1 MSSNPLRLG
10 KSIIVSAPSGA
21 GKTTIVHRLMT
32 EIPALAF
39 SISACSRSARPLEQ
53 EGKDYYFLGVEGFK
67 KAIEN
72 QEFIEWEEV
81 YTDHYYGTLRRE
93 VQRLWDEG
101 KVIIFDVDV
110 VGGLNLK
117 ALFKEHALS
126 VFIKPPSVEILEK
139 RLRARET
146 ESEERIALRIKKSA
160 WELSQAESFDVCI
173 LNDDLEKAVSDAK
186 TQVTRFIS
194 SLKYACFLVRSTP
207 FIQGILCWPKE

>member
-160 WELSQAESFDVCI
+160 WELSQAESFDICI

-194 SLKYACFLVRSTP
+194 S
-207 FIQGILCWPKE
+207 

>member
-1 MSSNPLRLG
+1 MSSKPLRLG

-32 EIPALAF
+32 EIPTLAF
-39 SISACSRSARPLEQ
+39 SISACSRNARPMEQ

-160 WELSQAESFDVCI
+160 WELSQAESFDVCV
-173 LNDDLEKAVSDAK
+173 LNEHLEKAVSEAI
-186 TQVTRFIS
+186 THVNQFIS
-194 SLKYACFLVRSTP
+194 L
-207 FIQGILCWPKE
+207 

>member
-1 MSSNPLRLG
+1 MSFNSLPLG

-21 GKTTIVHRLMT
+21 GKTTIVRRLMA

-39 SISACSRSARPLEQ
+39 SISACSRSARPME
-53 EGKDYYFLGVEGFK
+53 ENGKDYYFLGLEGFK
-67 KAIEN
+67 QAIEN

-81 YTDHYYGTLRRE
+81 YTDHYYGTLRHE

-101 KVIIFDVDV
+101 KVVVFDVDV

-117 ALFKEHALS
+117 ALFKERALS
-126 VFIKPPSVEILEK
+126 VFITPPSVEVLEK

-146 ESEERIALRIKKSA
+146 ESEERIALRIKKAS

-186 TQVTRFIS
+186 IQVKRFIS
-194 SLKYACFLVRSTP
+194 S
-207 FIQGILCWPKE
+207 

>member
-39 SISACSRSARPLEQ
+39 SISACSRSARPMEQ

-72 QEFIEWEEV
+72 HEFIEWEEV
-81 YTDHYYGTLRRE
+81 YTDHYYGTLRQE

-126 VFIKPPSVEILEK
+126 VFIKPPSIEILEK

-146 ESEERIALRIKKSA
+146 ESEERIALRIKKSS

-173 LNDDLEKAVSDAK
+173 LNEDLEKAVSEAI
-186 TQVTRFIS
+186 TQVNQFIS
-194 SLKYACFLVRSTP
+194 L
-207 FIQGILCWPKE
+207 

>member
-1 MSSNPLRLG
+1 MSSKPLRLG

-39 SISACSRSARPLEQ
+39 SISACSRSARPMEQ

-93 VQRLWDEG
+93 VQRLWDQG

-126 VFIKPPSVEILEK
+126 VFIKPPNVEILEK

-186 TQVTRFIS
+186 IQVKHFIS
-194 SLKYACFLVRSTP
+194 S
-207 FIQGILCWPKE
+207 

>member
-1 MSSNPLRLG
+1 MSSKPLRLG

-39 SISACSRSARPLEQ
+39 SISACSRGARPMEQ

-72 QEFIEWEEV
+72 EEFIEWEEV
-81 YTDHYYGTLRRE
+81 YADHYYGTLIRE

-126 VFIKPPSVEILEK
+126 IFIKPPSVGILEK

-173 LNDDLEKAVSDAK
+173 LNDDLEKAVSEAK
-186 TQVTRFIS
+186 IKVKRFIS
-194 SLKYACFLVRSTP
+194 S
-207 FIQGILCWPKE
+207 

>member
-1 MSSNPLRLG
+1 MSSKPLRLG

-39 SISACSRSARPLEQ
+39 SISACSRSARPMEQ
-53 EGKDYYFLGVEGFK
+53 EGKDYYFFGVEGFK

-101 KVIIFDVDV
+101 RVIIFDVDV

-173 LNDDLEKAVSDAK
+173 LNDDLEKAVSDAN
-186 TQVTRFIS
+186 TQVKRFIS
-194 SLKYACFLVRSTP
+194 S
-207 FIQGILCWPKE
+207 

>member
-1 MSSNPLRLG
+1 MSSKPLRLG

-32 EIPALAF
+32 ETPALAF
-39 SISACSRSARPLEQ
+39 SISACSRSARPMEK
-53 EGKDYYFLGVEGFK
+53 EGKDYYFLGVGGFK

-72 QEFIEWEEV
+72 QAFIEWEEV
-81 YTDHYYGTLRRE
+81 YTDHYYGTLRQE

-101 KVIIFDVDV
+101 KVIVFDVDV

-126 VFIKPPSVEILEK
+126 IFIKPPSVDILEK

-146 ESEERIALRIKKSA
+146 ESEERIALRIKKAS

-173 LNDDLEKAVSDAK
+173 LNEHLEKAVSEAIIHVN
-186 TQVTRFIS
+186 QFIS
-194 SLKYACFLVRSTP
+194 L
-207 FIQGILCWPKE
+207 

>member
-39 SISACSRSARPLEQ
+39 SISACSRSARPMEQ

-126 VFIKPPSVEILEK
+126 VFIKPPSIEILEK

-194 SLKYACFLVRSTP
+194 S
-207 FIQGILCWPKE
+207 

>member
-1 MSSNPLRLG
+1 MSSKPLRLG

-32 EIPALAF
+32 ETPALAF
-39 SISACSRSARPLEQ
+39 SISACSRSARPMEQ

-81 YTDHYYGTLRRE
+81 YTDHYYGTLSRE

-126 VFIKPPSVEILEK
+126 VFIKPPSIEILEK

-146 ESEERIALRIKKSA
+146 ESEERIALRIKKSS

-173 LNDDLEKAVSDAK
+173 INDDLEKAVSDAK
-186 TQVTRFIS
+186 MQVKRFIS
-194 SLKYACFLVRSTP
+194 S
-207 FIQGILCWPKE
+207 

>member
-1 MSSNPLRLG
+1 MSSKPLRLG

-21 GKTTIVHRLMT
+21 GKTTIVRRLMA

-39 SISACSRSARPLEQ
+39 SISACSRSARTMEQ
-53 EGKDYYFLGVEGFK
+53 EGKDYYFLGVDGFRQ
-67 KAIEN
+67 AIAN
-72 QEFIEWEEV
+72 GEFIEWEEV
-81 YTDHYYGTLRRE
+81 YTDHYYGTLKRE

-126 VFIKPPSVEILEK
+126 VFIQPPSVEVLEK

-146 ESEERIALRIKKSA
+146 ESEERIALRIKKSS

-173 LNDDLEKAVSDAK
+173 LNEHLEVAVSEAI
-186 TQVTRFIS
+186 TQVNQFIS
-194 SLKYACFLVRSTP
+194 L
-207 FIQGILCWPKE
+207 

>member
-32 EIPALAF
+32 EIPELAF
-39 SISACSRSARPLEQ
+39 SISACSRSARPMEQ
-53 EGKDYYFLGVEGFK
+53 EGKDYYFMGVEGFK

-146 ESEERIALRIKKSA
+146 ESEERIALRIKKSG
-160 WELSQAESFDVCI
+160 WELSQAESFDICI

-186 TQVTRFIS
+186 MQVNRFIS
-194 SLKYACFLVRSTP
+194 S
-207 FIQGILCWPKE
+207 

>member
-1 MSSNPLRLG
+1 MSSKPLRLG

-39 SISACSRSARPLEQ
+39 SISACSRSARPMEQ
-53 EGKDYYFLGVEGFK
+53 EGKDYYFLGVGGFK

-101 KVIIFDVDV
+101 RVIIFDVDV

-186 TQVTRFIS
+186 IQVKRFIS
-194 SLKYACFLVRSTP
+194 S
-207 FIQGILCWPKE
+207 

>member
-39 SISACSRSARPLEQ
+39 SISACSRSARPMEK
-53 EGKDYYFLGVEGFK
+53 EGEDYYFLGVEGFK

-146 ESEERIALRIKKSA
+146 ESEERIALRIKKSG

-194 SLKYACFLVRSTP
+194 S
-207 FIQGILCWPKE
+207 

>member
-1 MSSNPLRLG
+1 MSSKPLRLG

-39 SISACSRSARPLEQ
+39 SISACSRSARPMEQ
-53 EGKDYYFLGVEGFK
+53 EGKDYYFFGVEGFK

-81 YTDHYYGTLRRE
+81 YTDHYYGALRRE

-101 KVIIFDVDV
+101 RVIIFDVDV

-126 VFIKPPSVEILEK
+126 VFTKPPSVEILEK

-186 TQVTRFIS
+186 IQVKRFIS
-194 SLKYACFLVRSTP
+194 S
-207 FIQGILCWPKE
+207 

>member
-126 VFIKPPSVEILEK
+126 VFIKPPSLEILEK
-139 RLRARET
+139 RLRARQT

-173 LNDDLEKAVSDAK
+173 LNDDLEKAVSGAK

-194 SLKYACFLVRSTP
+194 S
-207 FIQGILCWPKE
+207 

>member
-1 MSSNPLRLG
+1 MSSKPLRLG

-21 GKTTIVHRLMT
+21 GKTTIVRRLMA

-39 SISACSRSARPLEQ
+39 SISACSRSARPMEQ
-53 EGKDYYFLGVEGFK
+53 EGKDYYFLGVDGFRQ
-67 KAIEN
+67 AIAN
-72 QEFIEWEEV
+72 GEFIEWEEV
-81 YTDHYYGTLRRE
+81 YTDHYYGTLKRE

-126 VFIKPPSVEILEK
+126 VFIQPPSVEVLEK

-146 ESEERIALRIKKSA
+146 ESEERIALRIKKSS

-173 LNDDLEKAVSDAK
+173 LNEHLEVAVSEAI
-186 TQVTRFIS
+186 TQVNQFIS
-194 SLKYACFLVRSTP
+194 L
-207 FIQGILCWPKE
+207 

>member
-1 MSSNPLRLG
+1 MSSKPLRLG

-39 SISACSRSARPLEQ
+39 SISACSRSARPMEQ

-146 ESEERIALRIKKSA
+146 ESEERISLRIKKSA

-186 TQVTRFIS
+186 IQVKRFIS
-194 SLKYACFLVRSTP
+194 S
-207 FIQGILCWPKE
+207 

>member
-1 MSSNPLRLG
+1 MSSKPLRLG

-21 GKTTIVHRLMT
+21 GKTTIVRRLMA

-39 SISACSRSARPLEQ
+39 SISACSRSARPMEQ
-53 EGKDYYFLGVEGFK
+53 EGKDYYFLGVDGFRQ
-67 KAIEN
+67 AIAN
-72 QEFIEWEEV
+72 GEFIEWEEV
-81 YTDHYYGTLRRE
+81 YTDHYYGTLKRE

-110 VGGLNLK
+110 VGSLNLK

-126 VFIKPPSVEILEK
+126 VFIQPPSVEVLEK

-146 ESEERIALRIKKSA
+146 ESEERIALRIKKSS

-173 LNDDLEKAVSDAK
+173 LNEHLEVAVSEAI
-186 TQVTRFIS
+186 TQVNQFIS
-194 SLKYACFLVRSTP
+194 L
-207 FIQGILCWPKE
+207 

>member
-1 MSSNPLRLG
+1 MSSKPLRLG

-21 GKTTIVHRLMT
+21 GKTTIVRRLMA

-39 SISACSRSARPLEQ
+39 SISACSRSARPMEQ
-53 EGKDYYFLGVEGFK
+53 EGKDYYFLGVDGFRQ
-67 KAIEN
+67 AIAN
-72 QEFIEWEEV
+72 GEFIEWEEV
-81 YTDHYYGTLRRE
+81 YTDHYYGTLKRE

-126 VFIKPPSVEILEK
+126 VFIQPPSVEVLEK

-146 ESEERIALRIKKSA
+146 ESEERITLRIKKSS

-173 LNDDLEKAVSDAK
+173 LNEHLEVAVSEAI
-186 TQVTRFIS
+186 TQVNQFIS
-194 SLKYACFLVRSTP
+194 L
-207 FIQGILCWPKE
+207 

>member
-1 MSSNPLRLG
+1 MSSKPLRLG

-39 SISACSRSARPLEQ
+39 SISACSRSARQMEQ
-53 EGKDYYFLGVEGFK
+53 EGRDYYFLGVDGFRQ
-67 KAIEN
+67 AIAN
-72 QEFIEWEEV
+72 GEFIEWEEV
-81 YTDHYYGTLRRE
+81 YTDHYYGTLKRE

-186 TQVTRFIS
+186 IQVKRFIS
-194 SLKYACFLVRSTP
+194 S
-207 FIQGILCWPKE
+207 

>member
-1 MSSNPLRLG
+1 MSSKPLRLG

-39 SISACSRSARPLEQ
+39 SISACSRSARPMEQ
-53 EGKDYYFLGVEGFK
+53 EGKDYYFLGVGGFK

-101 KVIIFDVDV
+101 RVIIFDVDV

-146 ESEERIALRIKKSA
+146 ESEERISLRIKKSA

-186 TQVTRFIS
+186 IQVKRFIS
-194 SLKYACFLVRSTP
+194 S
-207 FIQGILCWPKE
+207 

>member
-1 MSSNPLRLG
+1 MSSKPLRLG

-39 SISACSRSARPLEQ
+39 SISACSRSARPMEQ

-67 KAIEN
+67 KAIEK

-101 KVIIFDVDV
+101 RVIIFDVDV

-186 TQVTRFIS
+186 IQVKRFIS
-194 SLKYACFLVRSTP
+194 S
-207 FIQGILCWPKE
+207 

>member
-1 MSSNPLRLG
+1 MSSKPLRLG

-32 EIPALAF
+32 KIPALAF
-39 SISACSRSARPLEQ
+39 SISACSRSARPMEQ

-81 YTDHYYGTLRRE
+81 YTNHYYGTLSRE

-126 VFIKPPSVEILEK
+126 VFIKPPSIEILEK

-146 ESEERIALRIKKSA
+146 ESEERIALRIKKSS

-173 LNDDLEKAVSDAK
+173 LNEDLEKAVSEAI
-186 TQVTRFIS
+186 TQVNQFIS
-194 SLKYACFLVRSTP
+194 L
-207 FIQGILCWPKE
+207 

>member
-1 MSSNPLRLG
+1 MSSKPLRLG

-21 GKTTIVHRLMT
+21 GKTTIVRRLMA

-39 SISACSRSARPLEQ
+39 SISACSRSARPMEQ
-53 EGKDYYFLGVEGFK
+53 EGKDYYFLGVDGFRQ
-67 KAIEN
+67 AIAN
-72 QEFIEWEEV
+72 GEFIEWEEV
-81 YTDHYYGTLRRE
+81 YTDHYYGTLKRE

-126 VFIKPPSVEILEK
+126 VFIQPPSVEVLEK

-146 ESEERIALRIKKSA
+146 ESEERIALRIKKSS

-173 LNDDLEKAVSDAK
+173 LNEHLEEAVSEAI
-186 TQVTRFIS
+186 TQVNQFIS
-194 SLKYACFLVRSTP
+194 L
-207 FIQGILCWPKE
+207 

>member
-1 MSSNPLRLG
+1 MSYNPLRLG

-39 SISACSRSARPLEQ
+39 SISACSRSARPMEK
-53 EGKDYYFLGVEGFK
+53 EGEDYYFLGVEGFK

-146 ESEERIALRIKKSA
+146 ESEERIALRIKKSG

-173 LNDDLEKAVSDAK
+173 LNDDLEKAVLDAK
-186 TQVTRFIS
+186 TQVIRFIS
-194 SLKYACFLVRSTP
+194 S
-207 FIQGILCWPKE
+207 

>member
-32 EIPALAF
+32 EIPELAF
-39 SISACSRSARPLEQ
+39 SISACSRSARPMEQ

-110 VGGLNLK
+110 AGGLNLK

-146 ESEERIALRIKKSA
+146 ESEERIALRIKKSG
-160 WELSQAESFDVCI
+160 WELSQAESFDICI

-186 TQVTRFIS
+186 MQVNRFIS
-194 SLKYACFLVRSTP
+194 S
-207 FIQGILCWPKE
+207 

>member
-21 GKTTIVHRLMT
+21 GKTTIVHQLMT

-39 SISACSRSARPLEQ
+39 SISACSRSARPMEQ

-72 QEFIEWEEV
+72 HEFIEWEEV

-173 LNDDLEKAVSDAK
+173 LNDDLEKAVSDVK

-194 SLKYACFLVRSTP
+194 S
-207 FIQGILCWPKE
+207 